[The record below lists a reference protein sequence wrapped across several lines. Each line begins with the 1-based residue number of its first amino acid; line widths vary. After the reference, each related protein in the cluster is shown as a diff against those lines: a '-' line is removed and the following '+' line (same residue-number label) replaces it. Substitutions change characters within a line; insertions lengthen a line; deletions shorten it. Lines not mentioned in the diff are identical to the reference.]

1 VRTGAGEDRPEF
13 SFAGVLAGARSGEM
27 DRQIILTSQGLEK
40 FEKELVRLRTVHRKE
55 VADRIRD
62 SKQFGEFTENAEY
75 EDAKMQQAFVEGR
88 ILELENILTNALSLE
103 DVEVPTDQVAIG
115 CRVKLR
121 VVSNNVKAKSP
132 VKKLRDIQYLVV
144 DPIEANPA
152 EGMISNE
159 SPVGRSLMGRKVG
172 DTIEV
177 RVPSGTVKYKVLS
190 ISR

>member
-1 VRTGAGEDRPEF
+1 
-13 SFAGVLAGARSGEM
+13 M

-40 FEKELVRLRTVHRKE
+40 FEKELARLRTVYRRE

-62 SKQFGEFTENAEY
+62 SKQFGEFTENSEY
-75 EDAKMQQAFVEGR
+75 EDAKTQQAFVEGR

-103 DVEVPTDQVAIG
+103 EVDVPTDRVAIG

-121 VVSNNVKAKSP
+121 VAGNSDKGKAKKP
-132 VKKLRDIQYLVV
+132 QDIQYLVV

-159 SPVGRSLMGRKVG
+159 SPVGRSLLDKKVG

>member
-1 VRTGAGEDRPEF
+1 
-13 SFAGVLAGARSGEM
+13 M

-40 FEKELVRLRTVHRKE
+40 FEKELARLRTVHRKE

-62 SKQFGEFTENAEY
+62 SKQFGEFTENSEY

-103 DVEVPTDQVAIG
+103 EVDVPTDRVAIG

-121 VVSNNVKAKSP
+121 VVGNNVQGQT
-132 VKKLRDIQYLVV
+132 KKPKDIQYLVV

-159 SPVGRSLMGRKVG
+159 SPVGRSLLDKKVG

>member
-1 VRTGAGEDRPEF
+1 
-13 SFAGVLAGARSGEM
+13 M
-27 DRQIILTSQGLEK
+27 DRQIILTSQGLER
-40 FEKELVRLRTVHRKE
+40 FERELSLLRTVNRKE

-62 SKQFGEFTENAEY
+62 SKQFGEFTENSEY

-88 ILELENILTNALSLE
+88 ILELENILTNALPLE
-103 DVEVPTDQVAIG
+103 DLEITTDKVAIG

-121 VVSNNVKAKSP
+121 VVSNNSNNSNNSKDGAKE
-132 VKKLRDIQYLVV
+132 KKPKDIEYLVV
-144 DPIEANPA
+144 DPIEANPS

-159 SPVGRSLMGRKVG
+159 SPVGRSLLDKKVG

-177 RVPSGTVKYKVLS
+177 RVPAGTVKYKLLS